1 MRKRTEAIT
10 WRLVADGNK
19 DARTSLVRILRTLSE
34 LTGLSFS
41 QADPDQTPS
50 LDILV
55 KLRPELIQIL
65 LKDGNT
71 R

>member
-41 QADPDQTPS
+41 QADPDQTP
-50 LDILV
+50 
-55 KLRPELIQIL
+55 
-65 LKDGNT
+65 
-71 R
+71 

>member
-41 QADPDQTPS
+41 QSDPDQTP
-50 LDILV
+50 
-55 KLRPELIQIL
+55 
-65 LKDGNT
+65 
-71 R
+71 